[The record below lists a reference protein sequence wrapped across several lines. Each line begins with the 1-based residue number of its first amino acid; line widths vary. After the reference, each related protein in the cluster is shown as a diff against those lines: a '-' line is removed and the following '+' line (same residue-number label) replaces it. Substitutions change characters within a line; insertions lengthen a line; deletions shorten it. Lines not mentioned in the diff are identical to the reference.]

1 MNNHHG
7 GTESKVFHESLNSK
21 LNFSAREAAN
31 DDFKFDLAA
40 KRNRLSDEDLVRALQ
55 NAAEA
60 FDGNYFS
67 TTQYE
72 GLSGK
77 RPHSETIIDRF
88 GSWKKAL
95 KLIGVSGGRE
105 KHYSAEQ
112 LIQNLDAIWKKL
124 GFPPGMK
131 TIATLG
137 EKISRTP
144 YRNHW
149 GSVRSACEALAA
161 FHKGSISR
169 EKLLAGN
176 VTVSTRTTIPLNV
189 RWDVLKRDNY
199 RCAKCGASPS
209 NDHQVELEV
218 DHIYPV
224 AKGGVNALENL
235 QTLCRKCNQGKK
247 DR

>member
-1 MNNHHG
+1 VSH
-7 GTESKVFHESLNSK
+7 
-21 LNFSAREAAN
+21 
-31 DDFKFDLAA
+31 DFKFDLAA

-55 NAAEA
+55 AAAETFGA
-60 FDGNYFS
+60 NYFS

-77 RPHSETIIDRF
+77 RPHPETIIERF

-95 KLIGVSGGRE
+95 KLIGIDGGRE

-112 LIQNLDAIWKKL
+112 LIQKLEAIWKEL
-124 GFPPGMK
+124 GFPPGSK
-131 TIATLG
+131 TIANLG
-137 EKISRTP
+137 EKISGTP
-144 YRNHW
+144 YRNQW

-161 FHKGSISR
+161 FHNRRISR
-169 EKLLAGN
+169 EKLLAGKA
-176 VTVSTRTTIPLNV
+176 TASRRTTIPLNV

-218 DHIYPV
+218 DHICAV
-224 AKGGVNALENL
+224 AKGGGNTLDNL